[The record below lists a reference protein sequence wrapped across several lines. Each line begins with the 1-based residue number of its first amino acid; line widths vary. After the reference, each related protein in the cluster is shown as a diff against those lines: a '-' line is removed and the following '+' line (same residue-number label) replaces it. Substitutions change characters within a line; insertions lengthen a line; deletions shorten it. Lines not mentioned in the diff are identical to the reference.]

1 MSDAGKHPRV
11 KLDPV
16 IHTPVRL
23 SITAILAR
31 SEEVDFR
38 FLGDTVDV
46 SDSLL
51 SKHLAT
57 LENAG
62 YISIRRTHVGRIA
75 RTWIA
80 LTASGREAFAVYQR
94 ALADIVGSMQ
104 PQ

>member
-1 MSDAGKHPRV
+1 M
-11 KLDPV
+11 
-16 IHTPVRL
+16 
-23 SITAILAR
+23 AILAR

-57 LENAG
+57 LDSVG
-62 YISIRRTHVGRIA
+62 YVSMRRTHVGRIA

-80 LTASGREAFAVYQR
+80 LTAEGREAFTVYQR